1 MKATKEFSVAD
12 NSIEI
17 RLVPQNEAY
26 RTAEVEERD
35 YEDRSLQSTI
45 V

>member
-1 MKATKEFSVAD
+1 
-12 NSIEI
+12 
-17 RLVPQNEAY
+17 LVPQNEAY

-45 V
+45 VWGWVVFCVHSFGLVL